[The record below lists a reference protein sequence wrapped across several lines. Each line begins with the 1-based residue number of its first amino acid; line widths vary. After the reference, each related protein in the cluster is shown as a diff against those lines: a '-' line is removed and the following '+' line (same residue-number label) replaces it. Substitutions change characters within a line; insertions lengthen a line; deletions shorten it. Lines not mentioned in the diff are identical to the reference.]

1 MQGPLRTLLAQLGS
15 PPIKFGMYQ
24 GKVSK
29 SFNENGEPN
38 NPEDS
43 EERFNLFF
51 KELVWYA
58 RALKVSRK
66 V

>member
-1 MQGPLRTLLAQLGS
+1 M
-15 PPIKFGMYQ
+15 FQ

-29 SFNENGEPN
+29 SLNENGKPN
-38 NPEDS
+38 DPEET